1 MPFVRGLL
9 KEVVIATTESQ
20 KLPTVSEKA
29 RKIHKIVTEHPNIDP
44 NYRAYLS
51 NLLSELIGE
60 KINPNTTQPMLF
72 SAIVFT
78 SNTNGHNYS
87 IGSVHIYDPNG
98 NVAWKKDG
106 SRGNNTSCDR
116 SDGSWRFATREEI
129 EAAFKE

>member
-1 MPFVRGLL
+1 MPFVKGLT
-9 KEVVIATTESQ
+9 KEVVIAVTESQ
-20 KLPTVSEKA
+20 NITATSEKA
-29 RKIHKIVTEHPNIDP
+29 RKLLKIVTEYPNIDS

-60 KINPNTTQPMLF
+60 KINQVLVLPQLF
-72 SAIVFT
+72 SAVVFT
-78 SNTNGHNYS
+78 ANPNGHSYQ
-87 IGSVHIYDPNG
+87 IGTVHIFDAVC